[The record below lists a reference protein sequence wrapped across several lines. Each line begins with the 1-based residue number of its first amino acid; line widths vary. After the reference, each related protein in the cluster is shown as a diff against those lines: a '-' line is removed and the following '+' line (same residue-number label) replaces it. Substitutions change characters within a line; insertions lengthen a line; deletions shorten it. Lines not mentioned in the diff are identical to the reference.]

1 MVVLTQRQA
10 CLAGWGGAEGEDGA
24 ETELF
29 RGAGAE
35 SGVGGRVAPLPS
47 PACHL

>member
-1 MVVLTQRQA
+1 MVLLTQRQA
-10 CLAGWGGAEGEDGA
+10 CLAGWEGAEGA

>member
-1 MVVLTQRQA
+1 MVVLTQRQV
-10 CLAGWGGAEGEDGA
+10 CLDGWGDAEG

-29 RGAGAE
+29 LGAGAE